1 MFRFENE
8 IYLNLL
14 YLIPFFIF
22 LFVINIIL
30 EKRKLVRL
38 GQAAFVS
45 KLMSD
50 KSNFKK
56 YLKFLIYLL
65 SFSSLVI
72 AIANP
77 QMGTK
82 LEKVKREGIEIIIA
96 LDISQSMLSEDVKPS
111 RLERAR
117 QSIYNLID
125 KLVNDKLGLIC
136 FAGNSYLH
144 LPLTTDY
151 SAAKLITSTVSTD
164 LIQSQGTAI
173 GSAIELAEKSFSEKE
188 KISKALVI
196 ITDGENHE
204 DDAISAA
211 KNIADKGIKVH
222 CIGMGSLKGGPIPLY
237 RNGNLTG
244 FLKDE
249 SGNTVITKLDATSL
263 QQIASVGGGNFIRIN
278 NETDIMDIIKN
289 LSGMEKTEFETKIYK
304 EYESFYQYFLA
315 LAILL
320 ILLENIISN
329 RKNMFFDKLG
339 LTSIQN
345 KLSKGKLTVFIFA
358 ILLQSNYLSA
368 ADNTIY
374 EGNKL
379 YKDKKYKEAEKK
391 YKEGIKNIENQKEID
406 QKLNNK
412 KLIAKYNLAN
422 SLYKQD
428 SSQNS
433 MDYYND
439 IINSKTNDS
448 LKFKSYHNLGNSYL
462 KSKKYKESIDSY
474 ISALKINDK
483 DQDTKYNLEYARK
496 MLEAQQNQQQNGS
509 GNQNQENKDQ
519 NKDNK
524 DNQNKDGQNKDDKN
538 SDKNKDGNKDK
549 NGENKDQN
557 KDGKQDNQ
565 DANKQNND
573 QNKQQNGQQGEQN
586 QQQNNKEQNGKP
598 QPRKAQISKDDAER
612 ILQAIQNNERKL
624 LKEKL
629 RENTKS
635 KTGKKW

>member
-14 YLIPFFIF
+14 YFIPFFIL
-22 LFVINIIL
+22 LFIINIIL

-38 GQAAFVS
+38 GQSEFIS

-56 YLKFLIYLL
+56 YFKFLIYLI

-173 GSAIELAEKSFSEKE
+173 GSAIELAEKSFSEQD

-211 KNIADKGIKVH
+211 KNIAEKGIKVH

-249 SGNTVITKLDATSL
+249 SGNTVITKLDATAL

-304 EYESFYQYFLA
+304 EYESFFQYFLA
-315 LAILL
+315 LALIL

-329 RKNMFFDKLG
+329 RKSLFFEKIG
-339 LTSIQN
+339 LSSIQN
-345 KLSKGKLTVFIFA
+345 KLTKNNITKGNLPIIILVF
-358 ILLQSNYLSA
+358 LLQCYSTLA

-374 EGNKL
+374 DGNKA
-379 YKDKKYKEAEKK
+379 YKEKKYKDAEKK
-391 YKEGIKNIENQKEID
+391 YREGIKNIENQKEID
-406 QKLNNK
+406 QKLNHN

-433 MDYYND
+433 LDYYND
-439 IINSKTNDS
+439 VINSKTNDS

-462 KSKKYKESIDSY
+462 KNKKYKESIDAY
-474 ISALKINDK
+474 ISALKINDNDK
-483 DQDTKYNLEYARK
+483 DTKYNLEYARK
-496 MLEAQQNQQQNGS
+496 MLESQQNQQQNGN
-509 GNQNQENKDQ
+509 GNQNQDNKNQ
-519 NKDNK
+519 NK
-524 DNQNKDGQNKDDKN
+524 DNQNKDGENKNDKN
-538 SDKNKDGNKDK
+538 SDKNKEDDK
-549 NGENKDQN
+549 NKNGDKQDQNKYGKQDKDQN
-557 KDGKQDNQ
+557 KE
-565 DANKQNND
+565 
-573 QNKQQNGQQGEQN
+573 QNKDKNGQQGEQN
-586 QQQNNKEQNGKP
+586 QEQNNKEQNGKS